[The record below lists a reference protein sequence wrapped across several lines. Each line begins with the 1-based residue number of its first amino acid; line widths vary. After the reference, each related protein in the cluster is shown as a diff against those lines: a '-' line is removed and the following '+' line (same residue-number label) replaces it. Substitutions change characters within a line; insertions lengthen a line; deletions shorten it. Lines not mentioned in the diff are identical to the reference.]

1 MTIVAT
7 SKQFGVGQLR
17 ASRWKGASI
26 PTVLDDRGHE
36 LDPLILAGPAPA
48 CLVERSGQCIL
59 LNAAMAA
66 MLRLP
71 VDQIEGAFLADF
83 FPASMPFLNRW
94 FALADAGKPLPDRQF
109 AWDGRHYQVAAR
121 SVCNA
126 ALRFD
131 GLSLTAF
138 DITRRVQLEQR
149 LRVSRR
155 RLMALAHHD
164 DLTGLL
170 NRRGLEL
177 QLHRELR
184 RALRNQR
191 PLSLLMID
199 IDRFKAYNDTCGHLQ
214 GDSCLRLVSSVL
226 RHSLRRSGDMAG
238 RFGGEEFV
246 VVLPDA
252 GVGGAKLV
260 AERLRAGVEALW
272 LRHPAADA
280 GHVTISA
287 GVASLR
293 LTRNSVSVERCCAA
307 LMQAADAALYRAKA
321 AGRNRVES
329 CAVSWTEAE
338 QR

>member
-1 MTIVAT
+1 
-7 SKQFGVGQLR
+7 
-17 ASRWKGASI
+17 
-26 PTVLDDRGHE
+26 
-36 LDPLILAGPAPA
+36 
-48 CLVERSGQCIL
+48 
-59 LNAAMAA
+59 

-71 VDQIEGAFLADF
+71 ADQIEGGGLSDF
-83 FPASMPFLNRW
+83 FPASMPILGRW
-94 FALADAGKPLPDRQF
+94 FMLADAGKPLPDRQF
-109 AWDGRHYQVAAR
+109 AWEGCHYQVSAR
-121 SVCNA
+121 RVRNP
-126 ALRFD
+126 ALRFE

-138 DITRRVQLEQR
+138 DITRRVRLEQR
-149 LRVSRR
+149 LRASRR
-155 RLMALAHHD
+155 RLLALAHHD

-191 PLSLLMID
+191 PLSLVMID

-226 RHSLRRSGDMAG
+226 RHSLRRSGDMVG

-252 GVGGAKLV
+252 GPGGAKLV

-293 LTRNSVSVERCCAA
+293 LTQTSVSVERGCAA
-307 LMQAADAALYRAKA
+307 LIQAADAALYRAKA
-321 AGRNRVES
+321 AGRNRFE
-329 CAVSWTEAE
+329 CCTVSWMEAE